1 MYPFQRPGSIVEID
15 ERQENIRA
23 ESWRN
28 EYDHPIYF
36 IELRDRYACGWC
48 ELDGSQLILIPTAQ
62 SRGQIR
68 HLQYPNEADIIGRIT
83 AVVMPLV
90 RKDDRP

>member
-1 MYPFQRPGSIVEID
+1 MYPFLRPGSIVEID
-15 ERQENIRA
+15 ERQKNIRA

-28 EYDHPIYF
+28 EYDRPIYF

-48 ELDGSQLILIPTAQ
+48 ELDGSQLILIPSAQ

-68 HLQYPNEADIIGRIT
+68 HLHYPNEADIIGRIT